1 MSDTS
6 SSNLHKPLGAAK
18 HPARKAMPGWLLA
31 GVAILPFAA
40 IAGTFAYGLLLADPR
55 SGTPFAEARIEVG
68 PVRSTQPATDPEAMP
83 PAFTAEAARQG
94 LREGATDAAQLEADS
109 GVKVVRPGAEA
120 PSSVV
125 IRIQESN
132 TVRLN
137 PAPDRRLVER
147 GRHGVLPRVGE
158 DGARP
163 SQVYARPVDPV
174 ARAAPVRIAI
184 LVGGLGISGQATAD
198 AITRLPGE
206 ISFGFA
212 PYGGELE
219 RQVQR
224 ARADGH
230 EVFVQTPMEPFDYPD
245 NDPGPHTLVSGGKD
259 EENIDRLRWVLSR
272 FPGQVGIVNFMGAR
286 FASDEAALGPVLREV
301 AQRGL
306 MVIDDGSSGRSL
318 ITRVAA
324 GFRTP
329 ALRADLVIDLTPRA
343 DAIDRELARLEAL
356 ARERGF
362 AFASASALP
371 VTIERLARWSR
382 GLEARGVRLIP
393 VSAGAQARAAST
405 TGAIR

>member
-1 MSDTS
+1 LSDTS
-6 SSNLHKPLGAAK
+6 SSNLHKPLGAPK
-18 HPARKAMPGWLLA
+18 PPARKALPGWFLA
-31 GVAILPFAA
+31 GVAILPFAVM
-40 IAGTFAYGLLLADPR
+40 AGALAYGLLLADPR
-55 SGTPFAEARIEVG
+55 AGTPFVEARIETA
-68 PVRSTQPATDPEAMP
+68 PARSAQSASDPEALP

-94 LREGATDAAQLEADS
+94 LREGTSDAAQLEADS

-120 PSSVV
+120 PASVV
-125 IRIQESN
+125 IRIQDSN

-147 GRHGVLPRVGE
+147 GRHGVLPRIGE

-163 SQVYARPVDPV
+163 SQVYARPVDAA

-184 LVGGLGISGQATAD
+184 LVGGLGISGQATSE

-206 ISFGFA
+206 MSFAFA

-230 EVFVQTPMEPFDYPD
+230 EIFVQTPMEPFDYPD
-245 NDPGPHTLVSGGKD
+245 NDPGPHTLLSGGKD
-259 EENIDRLRWVLSR
+259 EENIERLRWVLSR

-318 ITRVAA
+318 LTRVAA

-329 ALRADLVIDLTPRA
+329 ALRADMVIDLTPRA

-371 VTIERLARWSR
+371 ITIERLARWSR
-382 GLEARGVRLIP
+382 GLEARGIRLIP